1 MPLRILLTAT
11 LLALPTARAEDA
23 RSILGKAIAAQGG
36 LKRADVADLQLS
48 FRGQLVQKGQ
58 DNGAQRDYYYRA
70 KDRAFRILT
79 VANAASSERSERGVL
94 GKSYWERDG
103 KNVVTLSRGNIDHR
117 EVITAIRE
125 DRRQFERILKMVL
138 LTRLES
144 ADVKLL
150 GPPQRL
156 EADSPDSATSILGDA
171 EARKK
176 RLYHLL
182 EVDRKNEARLV
193 LFVRTD
199 DFSVRKAVQY
209 SKADPTRAEYWYYFG
224 PYRKRPDGMT
234 LPIYF
239 NIHKALPIDAKTR
252 KASRY
257 VRGTIT
263 LKLNPG
269 LADSVFFLP
278 TGP

>member
-1 MPLRILLTAT
+1 MPLRILLFTALLT
-11 LLALPTARAEDA
+11 LPAAHADDA
-23 RSILGKAIAAQGG
+23 KSILAQAVAAQGG
-36 LKRADVADLQLS
+36 VKRGDVADIHLS
-48 FRGQLVQKGQ
+48 FRGQLVQKGR

-79 VANAASSERSERGVL
+79 VANATSTERSERGVL
-94 GKSYWERDG
+94 GAGYWERSG
-103 KNVVTLSRGNIDHR
+103 KTIVALSRGNIDHR
-117 EVITAIRE
+117 EIIQAILE

-138 LTRLES
+138 LTRLDA

-150 GPPQRL
+150 GKPQSI
-156 EADSPDSATSILGDA
+156 EVDSPDSATSILGDA
-171 EARKK
+171 EARKQ
-176 RLYHLL
+176 RRYHLL
-182 EVDRKNEARLV
+182 EVNRKNQARLV

-209 SKADPTRAEYWYYFG
+209 STEDPKRAEYWYYFG
-224 PYRKRPDGMT
+224 PYRKRTDGMT
-234 LPIYF
+234 LPLYF
-239 NIHKALPIDAKTR
+239 NIHKALPVDAKTR

-269 LADSVFFLP
+269 LADSVFLP